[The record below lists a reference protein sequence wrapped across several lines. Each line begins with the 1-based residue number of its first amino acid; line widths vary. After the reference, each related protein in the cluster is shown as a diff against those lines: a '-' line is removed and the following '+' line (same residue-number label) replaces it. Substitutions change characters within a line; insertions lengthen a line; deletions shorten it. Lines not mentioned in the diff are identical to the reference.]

1 VFHRSRHFEGTHI
14 PGTEVKDVT
23 WLRPDGAEMAEAD
36 WKNAEARTLGL
47 LLSGEAGLM
56 HLTEAGEQETDDT
69 FCLLFNAAHED
80 VAFTLPTPDGG
91 RWQAQIDTADEL
103 GFVEGPSFARGD
115 RITLKARS
123 LQLLRLVR

>member
-1 VFHRSRHFEGTHI
+1 
-14 PGTEVKDVT
+14 
-23 WLRPDGAEMAEAD
+23 
-36 WKNAEARTLGL
+36 
-47 LLSGEAGLM
+47 
-56 HLTEAGEQETDDT
+56 
-69 FCLLFNAAHED
+69 

-91 RWQAQIDTADEL
+91 RWQALIDTADEQ

>member
-1 VFHRSRHFEGTHI
+1 
-14 PGTEVKDVT
+14 
-23 WLRPDGAEMAEAD
+23 
-36 WKNAEARTLGL
+36 
-47 LLSGEAGLM
+47 M

-115 RITLKARS
+115 RIMLKARS

>member
-1 VFHRSRHFEGTHI
+1 
-14 PGTEVKDVT
+14 VT

-56 HLTEAGEQETDDT
+56 HLTEVGEQETDDT

-80 VAFTLPTPDGG
+80 VAFTLPTPDG
-91 RWQAQIDTADEL
+91 
-103 GFVEGPSFARGD
+103 D